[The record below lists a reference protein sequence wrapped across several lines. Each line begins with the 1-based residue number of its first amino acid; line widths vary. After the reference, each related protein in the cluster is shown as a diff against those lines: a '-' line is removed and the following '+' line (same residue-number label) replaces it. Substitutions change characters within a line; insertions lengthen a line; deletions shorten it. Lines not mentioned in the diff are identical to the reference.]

1 MKLTDYTYKTAGD
14 YILFSQ
20 NATQDDT
27 TLLWARHDTSKDAY
41 LIEFYDSNTDEGYI
55 AFKRADAG
63 TGYITW
69 TETFR
74 VNHDHTLVFPALS
87 TSIAAAAADQLKF
100 FARDYSGR
108 TTLAKQDATD
118 ESYVLEAKGMSR
130 VWRQDTQPTGAK
142 LWDVWI
148 DTSGSG
154 GGAGAGTYL
163 GLSDTPGTFLGQ
175 AGLIPRVND
184 AENALEFT
192 ADCPEYKR
200 IVALTNSEGDLHLSD
215 GTNWNT
221 SKALIKTIKVETTS
235 TNWDLYLLQNDNGYA
250 TDDANIPMRQLNDGG
265 RGDEEMTLDYT
276 YEDEDDTGEVHL
288 YWVDNSGTDT
298 ADIYIQGYALT

>member
-1 MKLTDYTYKTAGD
+1 MRLTDFTYTTAGD

-20 NATQDDT
+20 NATQDPDT
-27 TLLWARHDTSKDAY
+27 LKWARHDVSKDAY

-69 TETFR
+69 TEILR
-74 VNHDHTLVFPALS
+74 VNHDYTVVLPALS
-87 TSIAAAAADQLKF
+87 TSIAAAAVDQLKF
-100 FARDYSGR
+100 FAKDYSGR
-108 TTLAKQDATD
+108 TTLAKRDNTD
-118 ESYVLEAKGMSR
+118 ESYVLEGKGMSR

-154 GGAGAGTYL
+154 GGGGSGTYL
-163 GLSDTPGTFLGQ
+163 GLSDTPGTFSGQ

-221 SKALIKTIKVETTS
+221 SKALIKTIKVETSS
-235 TNWDLYLLQNDNGYA
+235 TDWDLYLLQNDNGYA
-250 TDDANIPMRQLNDGG
+250 TDDATIPMRQLNDGG
-265 RGDEEMTLDYT
+265 NGDEEMTLDYT
-276 YEDEDDTGEVHL
+276 YEDEDDTSEVHL
-288 YWVDNSGTDT
+288 YWLDNSGTNT